1 MVRRQLL
8 RWGVCLGGGWLVRS
22 GWRWYAG
29 RDGNMALR
37 LAEAGT
43 RPDDVHREH
52 PYGDG
57 SVPVGFPSSVP
68 LMARRQVVETTVLPR
83 EKKTYW
89 RLTYW
94 TEGSSDEVLRFHQ
107 RELESA
113 GWTFQSPRRV
123 GKEGVNQGGW
133 LIGARRNGLEAEV
146 YLFDRGSSGDQ
157 AVQITVEEPRG

>member
-1 MVRRQLL
+1 VRALGWMATAYAARK
-8 RWGVCLGGGWLVRS
+8 GVA
-22 GWRWYAG
+22 WYQG

-43 RPDDVHREH
+43 RPGDVNREH

-68 LMARRQVVETTVLPR
+68 LMAPRQVVETSVLPR

-94 TEGSSDEVLRFHQ
+94 TEGSSDEVLRFYQ

-113 GWTFQSPRRV
+113 GWTYSSPRRL

-133 LIGARRNGLEAEV
+133 LIGAQKNGLEAEM